1 MKTMLLEEKRLLFDD
16 LCGRLRHGV
25 KCSIYRVD
33 DVCFGWRDAVF
44 SGVVFLNDELTD
56 FELYFDGAGL
66 TTVHSMQNV
75 RPYLR
80 PIRSITEDEERELN
94 GCLQEVHDFSFRNDE
109 LLEPIQ
115 MEEKLPSKMQDFS
128 TPTTSTT
135 VVSSGKVWQSK
146 HPKECIKQKNRAI

>member
-1 MKTMLLEEKRLLFDD
+1 MLLEEKRLLFDD

-44 SGVVFLNDELTD
+44 SGAVFLNDEMTD

-80 PIRSITEDEERELN
+80 SIRSITEEEERELN
-94 GCLQEVHDFSFRNDE
+94 GCLQEIHDFSFRNDE

-115 MEEKLPSKMQDFS
+115 LEEKLPSKMQDFFNAHHFDYRGLI
-128 TPTTSTT
+128 
-135 VVSSGKVWQSK
+135 GKGLAIEAPEEMYQT
-146 HPKECIKQKNRAI
+146 KNRAI